1 MAKFLKL
8 ARLVAQLSATRKAPA
23 PPPAPPA
30 GPFQRALACA
40 AHYGFALSL
49 LISVALLFGLLAIT
63 TGAAWFAWLR
73 IAVGL
78 VLIVEGFLLA
88 TDWHGARRLTLWRLR
103 RGETAGVALPLTHRL
118 ARRLAS
124 PVLQLLGVVWL
135 GAGIL
140 AAALGLPQL
149 V

>member
-1 MAKFLKL
+1 
-8 ARLVAQLSATRKAPA
+8 
-23 PPPAPPA
+23 
-30 GPFQRALACA
+30 
-40 AHYGFALSL
+40 
-49 LISVALLFGLLAIT
+49 
-63 TGAAWFAWLR
+63 
-73 IAVGL
+73 
-78 VLIVEGFLLA
+78 
-88 TDWHGARRLTLWRLR
+88 
-103 RGETAGVALPLTHRL
+103 VALPLTHRL